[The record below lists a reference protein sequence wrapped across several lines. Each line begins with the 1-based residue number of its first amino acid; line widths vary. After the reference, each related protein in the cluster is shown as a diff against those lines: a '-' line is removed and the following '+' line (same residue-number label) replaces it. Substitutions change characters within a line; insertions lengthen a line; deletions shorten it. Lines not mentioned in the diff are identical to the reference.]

1 MRRSDLSQ
9 PRLILLHLSLFLL
22 PVAAWAQTPSPD
34 SRIVG
39 DVNESV
45 LVTLRGNTHPLAQ
58 PQFDQGAAP
67 PDLPMSRMLLVLKRS
82 DAQESALQTLLD
94 AQQDRNSPN
103 YHQWLTPDSFGQQ
116 FGPSDQDFQA
126 VASWLQSHGFQL
138 APISRGRTV
147 IEFSG
152 TAAQVQQAF
161 HTEIHK
167 YTVSGEDHW
176 ANASD
181 PQIPAALAPVVAGVT
196 SLHNFPKQ
204 PAYHLGGVFSRSKA
218 TGRITSLQP
227 GYTVPNACGGITCYF
242 LGPYDFATIY
252 NVLPLWSTTPAAID
266 GTGQNIA
273 IIGESNINPQDVADF
288 RNLFGLP
295 PNVPNVII
303 DGADPGLASGPE
315 TEADLD
321 VEWSG
326 AVARGATINL
336 VIAQPTEATSGVDL
350 AAVRAVED
358 NIAPIISESFLQCE
372 LFLGAAGNSFQNSI
386 REQAAAQGITFLT
399 ASGDQGSSGCD
410 FFSGTAPDPATH
422 GLMVNGLATSPYGIA
437 VGGTDFLNFGPT
449 YNQNAPSPYWS
460 PTNDPHQASALG
472 YVPETTWNS
481 TCTNNVFVI
490 FKYGTTPE
498 TSCNNSQAANWVET
512 IAAGGG
518 KSNCTSPSGS
528 SCSGG
533 YSKPSWQS
541 APGVPAD
548 GARDIPDVSLFASS
562 GFLGSAYIVC
572 ESDRPQPHG
581 SCGLNTPEYD
591 FLGIGG
597 TSVSTPA
604 FAGIMALVNQF
615 TQSAGQGNANH
626 VLYKLAASPSQTN
639 ANCNASANPAGGC
652 IFNDVTNGTIATP
665 CTAHSLNCNLSIAGD
680 MYGVL
685 SGYSA
690 AAGYDL
696 ATGLG
701 SVNAYNLV
709 HAWAQPEISTA
720 TTLSLNSNKPVNI
733 THGQAVSFNISVL
746 PAPATGDVSLIGFPS
761 SGNPVAMGGFL
772 TLQNGTVSGT
782 TTSLAGGTSYQVKAH
797 YAGDNTYAPSDS
809 APVTVTVAPEPST
822 TLISIPVFDP
832 TTGRETGNVPTSL
845 VYGSPYIERVDVGNA
860 GAKLTYPPLQVC
872 ATMTCP
878 TGNVVLTDSLNRA
891 PATPLGTTGSF
902 ALNSEGYAE
911 FLSIQ
916 LVGGS
921 HQLSAS
927 YSGDNSYKPSSG
939 TYSISVTPA
948 IMQLSLEL
956 PASTVFG
963 VPFEIS
969 MTGTTTVVAAPPEG
983 TLSIYDGSTL
993 VLSLTGAGLGGYGG
1007 TGSGSGG
1014 TATAGFGLD
1023 TAITL
1028 ATLGSHLLTMTY
1040 TGDPNYSAASTS
1052 PQNVQVV
1059 YPTLLT
1065 LQSATTAVNYGTNS
1079 TLTATLTTSQTS
1091 PPITGQITFTSGSGQ
1106 QAIPAGPTTQTMI
1119 NGFVALQATATI
1131 TPISGDYYVANYS
1144 GDSNYSP
1151 TSGTSP
1157 YISVNYPSLNVA
1169 LSQPGLAI
1177 TAGQSASLTIT
1188 ATASFALSGSA
1199 QFQLPF
1205 PVVQGVTCSINPG
1218 QIQLAGANSVS
1229 ATLTCNVPAPSS
1241 SNSTSGVFPSSRWP
1255 RLGPRDRWWKVSG
1268 LLAALALALWL
1279 LPIHLRLR
1287 RLAHACLLLGVISF
1301 AVGCG
1306 GGSSGGDGGGG
1317 TGGGGP
1323 ATPTNTTLNVLS
1335 TKVATSTLPAN
1346 VIVTGT
1352 NSPTGSVSLGVVG
1365 ESYSFNTATMMNG
1378 GAQFEYYLG
1387 LPGAFSMTALY
1398 SGDSKNLA
1406 SQVHTPLTVVQ
1417 TGVAG
1422 SIAVNI
1428 NVGPAA
1434 NQTTIPITIQ

>member
-22 PVAAWAQTPSPD
+22 PVAVWAQAPSPQ

-39 DVNESV
+39 PVNESA

-58 PQFDQGAAP
+58 PQFDHGAAP
-67 PDLPMSRMLLVLKRS
+67 PDLPMARMLLVLKRS
-82 DAQESALQTLLD
+82 EAQEAALQTLLD
-94 AQQDRNSPN
+94 AQQDRNSPS
-103 YHQWLTPDSFGQQ
+103 YHQWLTPDTFGQQ
-116 FGPSDQDFQA
+116 FGPSDQDIQA
-126 VASWLQSHGFQL
+126 VAAWLQSQGFQL

-152 TAAQVQQAF
+152 TAARVQQAF
-161 HTEIHK
+161 HAEIHK

-181 PQIPAALAPVVAGVT
+181 PQIPAALAPVVEGVA

-204 PAYHLGGVFSRSKA
+204 PAYHLGGIFSKA
-218 TGRITSLQP
+218 RSTGRVSVVQP
-227 GYTVPNACGGITCYF
+227 GYTLPNACGGASCYF

-266 GTGQNIA
+266 GTGQSIA
-273 IIGESNINPQDVADF
+273 IIGESNINLQDMADF

-303 DGADPGLASGPE
+303 DGADPGLLPGAE

-326 AVARGATINL
+326 AVAKGATINL
-336 VIAQPTEATSGVDL
+336 VIAQRTEVTSGVDL

-410 FFSGTAPDPATH
+410 FYSGNAPAPATH

-460 PTNDPHQASALG
+460 PTNDPHEASALG

-481 TCTNNVFVI
+481 TCTNNVFVV
-490 FKYGTTPE
+490 FGYGTTPE
-498 TSCNNSQAANWVET
+498 ASCNNSQAANWVET
-512 IAAGGG
+512 VAAGGG
-518 KSNCTSPSGS
+518 KSNCTTPSGS

-533 YSKPSWQS
+533 YGKPSWQS

-572 ESDRPQPHG
+572 EADQPQFHG
-581 SCGLNTPEYD
+581 SCGLNNPDFD
-591 FLGIGG
+591 FLGVGG
-597 TSVSTPA
+597 TSASTPA

-626 VLYKLAASPSQTN
+626 VLYKLAASASQTN
-639 ANCNASANPAGGC
+639 ASCNASANPAGGC

-665 CTAHSLNCNLSIAGD
+665 CTAHSLNCSLSVASD
-680 MYGVL
+680 TYGVL

-690 AAGYDL
+690 APGYDL

-701 SVNAYNLV
+701 SVNTYNLV
-709 HAWAQPEISTA
+709 HAWAQPGTSTT
-720 TTLSLNSNKPVNI
+720 TTLILNSKNPVNV
-733 THGQAVSFNISVL
+733 THGQAVPFNISVS
-746 PAPATGDVSLIGFPS
+746 PAPATGDVSLIGLPS
-761 SGNPVAMGGFL
+761 TGNPVSMGGFL
-772 TLQNGTVSGT
+772 TLQNGTVSGS

-832 TTGRETGNVPTSL
+832 ATGRETGNAPASL
-845 VYGSPYIERVDVGNA
+845 AYGSLYIERVDVGNSKA
-860 GAKLTYPPLQVC
+860 TLAYPPAQVC
-872 ATMTCP
+872 AALTCP
-878 TGNVVLTDSLNRA
+878 TGSVTLSDSVSGGA
-891 PATPLGTTGSF
+891 SGVFP
-902 ALNSEGYAE
+902 LNSEGYAE
-911 FLSIQ
+911 YQTIQ
-916 LVGGS
+916 LSGGV

-927 YSGDNSYKPSSG
+927 YPGDNSYKASSAM
-939 TYSISVTPA
+939 YSISVTPA
-948 IMQLSLEL
+948 AMQLSLEL
-956 PASTVFG
+956 PASAVVG
-963 VPFEIS
+963 VPFVIYL
-969 MTGTTTVVAAPPEG
+969 TGTTSVVGSPPVG
-983 TLSIYDGSTL
+983 TLSVYDGSTR
-993 VLSLTGAGLGGYGG
+993 VFTASGGGIGYGG

-1028 ATLGSHLLTMTY
+1028 TTLGSHSLTMTY

-1052 PQNVQVV
+1052 PQSVQVV

-1065 LQSATTAVNYGTNS
+1065 VQSATTTVNYGTNS

-1091 PPITGQITFTSGSGQ
+1091 PPITGQITFSSGSGQ
-1106 QAIPAGPTTQTMI
+1106 QTITAGPTTQTMI
-1119 NGFVALQATATI
+1119 NGSVALQAMATI
-1131 TPISGDYYVANYS
+1131 APQYGDYYVASYS

-1151 TSGTSP
+1151 ASGTSP
-1157 YISVNYPSLNVA
+1157 YISLNYPSLNVA
-1169 LSQPGLAI
+1169 LSQPGLSI
-1177 TAGQSASLTIT
+1177 MAGQSGSLTIT
-1188 ATASFALSGSA
+1188 ATPSFALSGSA
-1199 QFQLPF
+1199 QFQLPL
-1205 PVVQGVTCSINPG
+1205 PVVQGVTCSTNPA
-1218 QIQLAGANSVS
+1218 QIQLSGANSVS

-1241 SNSTSGVFPSSRWP
+1241 SNSTTEVFPASRWP

-1268 LLAALALALWL
+1268 LLAALAFALWL
-1279 LPIHLRLR
+1279 LPLHLRLR
-1287 RLAHACLLLGVISF
+1287 RLAHACLLLGAISF

-1306 GGSSGGDGGGG
+1306 GASSGGYSGGGG
-1317 TGGGGP
+1317 GGGGGGGP
-1323 ATPTNTTLNVLS
+1323 ATPTTTALNVSS
-1335 TKVATSTLPAN
+1335 TKVATSTIPVN

-1387 LPGAFSMTALY
+1387 APGAFSMTAQY
-1398 SGDSKNLA
+1398 SGDSRNLA

-1422 SIAVNI
+1422 SVTVNI
-1428 NVGPAA
+1428 TVGPTS
-1434 NQTTIPITIQ
+1434 NQATIPITIQ